1 MQTTF
6 HFVCC
11 LLIVLLVQWNAG
23 GNKHHCEHTEAD
35 PFDFRSGFGTFCC
48 VNGCERVIH
57 EYQIKHYCNILKQ
70 MDFLLLN
77 THKKKTTTLSEWEK
91 WYRSP
96 HDNMCHQK
104 YSSDPKTKKKY
115 HTSWRCSEWA
125 MGKRQLR
132 KIRRVVWNVNRSKI
146 RFSIC
151 MNDIQLS
158 IYMPRDVC
166 VCVYVCELATA

>member
-77 THKKKTTTLSEWEK
+77 THKKKQQRCPNEKNDTAVHTTICVTRNILLT
-91 WYRSP
+91 
-96 HDNMCHQK
+96 
-104 YSSDPKTKKKY
+104 PKP
-115 HTSWRCSEWA
+115 
-125 MGKRQLR
+125 R
-132 KIRRVVWNVNRSKI
+132 KNTI
-146 RFSIC
+146 
-151 MNDIQLS
+151 LHE
-158 IYMPRDVC
+158 DVLNGQW
-166 VCVYVCELATA
+166 VKGN